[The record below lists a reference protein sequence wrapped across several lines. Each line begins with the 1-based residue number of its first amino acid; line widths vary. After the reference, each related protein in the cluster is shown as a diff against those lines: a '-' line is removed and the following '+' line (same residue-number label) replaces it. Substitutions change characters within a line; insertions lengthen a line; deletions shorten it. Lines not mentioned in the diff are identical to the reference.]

1 MSLITEILSIASEV
15 SPTSTVILS
24 SKFNSNVQG
33 FLTAE
38 ANLPL
43 IILDNELSKIS
54 EIKKNNNVQKDTKVL
69 ITILRLDSQDNTDSQ
84 SNTICESMED
94 IADLI
99 AVRIYQIVAVR
110 PIGNQ
115 KYKITPLYRV
125 FGSMMT
131 GVAME
136 MQVNYNT
143 IVNFE

>member
-15 SPTSTVILS
+15 SPTSSVILS

-38 ANLPL
+38 SNLPL
-43 IILDNELSKIS
+43 IILDNELPKNS

-69 ITILRLDSQDNTDSQ
+69 ITILGLDSQDNSDIQ
-84 SNTICESMED
+84 SNTICESMEA

-115 KYKITPLYRV
+115 KYKVTPMYRV